1 MYCFGYI
8 IQLWTVR
15 FREARR
21 HPMSSSPRSATL
33 ISLACVSSKT
43 QSLYASGIFS
53 LYLVHKMTVVVP
65 GIANGDHGNWE
76 EVLLCDRSHACFG
89 KKT

>member
-33 ISLACVSSKT
+33 ISLASCVSSKT

-65 GIANGDHGNWE
+65 VIPNGDHGNWE
-76 EVLLCDRSHACFG
+76 
-89 KKT
+89 